1 MDDRDPGRTVRGFF
15 VEADA
20 MAGFFAALTA
30 SVIWGFSPVFF
41 SLLNGVPR
49 DEVLAHRTGWACL
62 FVLAYCIA
70 TGRMGR
76 VGATLRDGRVMRSLM
91 LSATF
96 MTVNWFI
103 FLLAVSAGRVFES
116 GIGYYMMPLMSV
128 GLGVALL
135 GERLSRLQWLAVVLA
150 AVAVA
155 VLSFGIGAAPWLA
168 LALGGTFAAY
178 GFIRKRTDVGSIVG
192 FQVEILLVTPAALM
206 WLAGVHWL
214 GWQGIGGGV
223 PAQFG
228 ADGFTSLMLVASGIM
243 TGLPLILFAEATRR
257 MEYSTVGL
265 MQYLNP
271 SIQIVAAG
279 ILLGERFSPWHWS
292 ALALIWCALAIYGR
306 ELLRQGRERR
316 GMSAR

>member
-1 MDDRDPGRTVRGFF
+1 
-15 VEADA
+15 

-41 SLLNGVPR
+41 SLLNEVPR
-49 DEVLAHRTGWACL
+49 DELLAHRIAWACV
-62 FVLAYCIA
+62 FVLAYCVA

-76 VGATLRDGRVMRSLM
+76 VRAAFQDSRLIRPLM
-91 LSATF
+91 LSAMF

-103 FLLAVSAGRVFES
+103 FLLAIGAGRVFES

-135 GERLSRLQWLAVVLA
+135 GERLNRRQWLAVALA

-155 VLSFGIGAAPWLA
+155 VLSFGVGAAPWLA
-168 LALGGTFAAY
+168 LALGGTFASY

-192 FQVEILLVTPAALM
+192 FQVEILLVMPAALM
-206 WLAGVHWL
+206 WLVGVHWL

-228 ADGFTSLMLVASGIM
+228 ADGFISLMLVASGIM

-265 MQYLNP
+265 MQYVNP
-271 SIQIVAAG
+271 TIQVASAG
-279 ILLGERFSPWHWS
+279 VLLGEHFSRWHWW

-316 GMSAR
+316 GLAAR

>member
-1 MDDRDPGRTVRGFF
+1 
-15 VEADA
+15 
-20 MAGFFAALTA
+20 MAGVFAALTA

-41 SLLNGVPR
+41 SLLNAVPR
-49 DEVLAHRTGWACL
+49 DELLAHRIGWACM

-76 VGATLRDGRVMRSLM
+76 VGAAFRDRRLIRPLM
-91 LSATF
+91 LSASL
-96 MTVNWFI
+96 MTLNWFI
-103 FLLAVSAGRVFES
+103 FLLAVGAGRVFES

-135 GERLSRLQWLAVVLA
+135 GERLNRRQWLAVALA

-155 VLSFGIGAAPWLA
+155 VLSFGVGAAPWLA

-192 FQVEILLVTPAALM
+192 FQIEILLVTPAALI

-214 GWQGIGGGV
+214 GWQGMGSGV
-223 PAQFG
+223 AAQFG
-228 ADGFTSLMLVASGIM
+228 ADGFVSLMLVASGIM

-257 MEYSTVGL
+257 MKYSTVGL
-265 MQYLNP
+265 MQYVNP
-271 SIQIVAAG
+271 TIQVASAG
-279 ILLGERFSPWHWS
+279 VLLGEHFSPWHWW

-306 ELLRQGRERR
+306 ELLRQGRDRQ
-316 GMSAR
+316 GMVGK

>member
-1 MDDRDPGRTVRGFF
+1 
-15 VEADA
+15 

-30 SVIWGFSPVFF
+30 SVIWGFSPAFF
-41 SLLNGVPR
+41 SLLNAVPR
-49 DEVLAHRTGWACL
+49 DELLAHRIAWACV
-62 FVLAYCIA
+62 FVLAYCVA
-70 TGRMGR
+70 TGRIGR
-76 VGATLRDGRVMRSLM
+76 VRAALGDRRLMRPLM

-103 FLLAVSAGRVFES
+103 FLLAVGAGRVFES

-135 GERLSRLQWLAVVLA
+135 GERLNRRQWLAVALA

-155 VLSFGIGAAPWLA
+155 VLSFGVGVAPWLA
-168 LALGGTFAAY
+168 LALGGTFASY

-192 FQVEILLVTPAALM
+192 FQVEILLVTPAALI

-214 GWQGIGGGV
+214 GWHGIGGGV
-223 PAQFG
+223 PALFG
-228 ADGFTSLMLVASGIM
+228 ADGFISLMLVASGIM

-265 MQYLNP
+265 MQYVNP
-271 SIQIVAAG
+271 SIQVATAG
-279 ILLGERFSPWHWS
+279 VLLGEHFSRWHWW

-316 GMSAR
+316 RVAAP